1 MEDKIHDSCGGFDS
15 STKTRVL
22 HEIVWRELPLKKGRF
37 GKFGGQYVNEIL
49 MPVLIELEEAFNKH
63 YASHQFRE
71 ELTDLLRDYGG
82 RPTPLY
88 YAKNFSKLVG
98 CKVYLKREDL
108 LCGGSH
114 KLNNTLGQALLAKKM
129 GKSRLITETAA
140 GQHGLATVMAGN
152 ICGLETEIYMG
163 VKDIKRQA
171 SNVKRMKLLGANI
184 LPVTSGTGV
193 LKDAVSDTLREWT
206 TCSRTSHY
214 LMGSTVGPH
223 PFPEIVATFQSVI
236 GNEITEQILTKESK
250 LPDAVL
256 ACGSGGSNAL
266 GAFRS
271 FVDNKDVQ
279 LYFVEG
285 GGESLDADNSAA
297 AFQLG
302 KPGVLHGAVMQVL
315 QDEYGQIKPSK
326 TRSAGLNYPGR
337 GPEISYL
344 CETGRV
350 QACYAFDTQVFD
362 AVKVMCRTEGLIP
375 ALETAH
381 VLAYALNNNNKFDR
395 DDVIVINYSGRG
407 DKDLETIERYYYES

>member
-1 MEDKIHDSCGGFDS
+1 
-15 STKTRVL
+15 
-22 HEIVWRELPLKKGRF
+22 
-37 GKFGGQYVNEIL
+37 VNEML
-49 MPVLIELEEAFNKH
+49 MPILIELEDAFHRH
-63 YASHQFRE
+63 YPTPRFQA
-71 ELTDLLRDYGG
+71 ELTGLLRDYGG

-88 YAKNFSKLVG
+88 HAKRLSRLVG

-114 KLNNTLGQALLAKKM
+114 KLNNTLGQALLTKEM
-129 GKSRLITETAA
+129 GKSRVITETAA

-152 ICGLETEIYMG
+152 ICGLETEIFMG
-163 VKDIKRQA
+163 VKDMQRQA
-171 SNVKRMKLLGANI
+171 SNVKKMQLLGATI
-184 LPVTSGTGV
+184 TPVTSGSGV

-206 TCSRTSHY
+206 ACSRTTHY

-236 GNEITEQILTKESK
+236 GREIHEQILDQEGR

-266 GAFRS
+266 GAFRP
-271 FVDNKDVQ
+271 FIANPDTR

-285 GGESLDADNSAA
+285 GGACLGADNSAA
-297 AFQLG
+297 VFQLG
-302 KPGVLHGAVMQVL
+302 RPGVLHGAVMQVL
-315 QDEYGQIKPSK
+315 QDAEGQIKPSK
-326 TRSAGLNYPGR
+326 TRAAGLNYPAR

-350 QACYAFDTQVFD
+350 KAGYAFDAEVFD
-362 AVKVMCRTEGLIP
+362 AVKAMARTEGLIP

-381 VLAYALNNNNKFDR
+381 VVAYALGHREEFD
-395 DDVIVINYSGRG
+395 DEDVIVLNYSGRG
-407 DKDLETIERYYYES
+407 DKDLDTIVRQVYGS

>member
-1 MEDKIHDSCGGFDS
+1 M
-15 STKTRVL
+15 
-22 HEIVWRELPLKKGRF
+22 KKGRF
-37 GKFGGQYVNEIL
+37 GKYGGQYVNEIL
-49 MPVLIELEEAFNKH
+49 MPVLIELEKAFDSYYPTLEFQEK
-63 YASHQFRE
+63 FKG
-71 ELTDLLRDYGG
+71 LLRDYGG

-98 CKVYLKREDL
+98 GRVYLKREDL

-114 KLNNTLGQALLAKKM
+114 KLNNALGQALLAKKM
-129 GKSRLITETAA
+129 GKFRLITETAA

-152 ICGLETEIYMG
+152 VCGLETEVFMG
-163 VKDIKRQA
+163 VKDMKRQA
-171 SNVKRMKLLGANI
+171 SNVKRMKLLGAKVT
-184 LPVTSGTGV
+184 PVKSGTGV

-206 TCSRTSHY
+206 ACSQTAHY

-236 GNEITEQILTKESK
+236 GTEIKEQILKKEGK
-250 LPDAVL
+250 PPDAIL

-266 GAFRS
+266 GAFRP
-271 FVDNKDVQ
+271 FIDNKDVR

-285 GGESLDADNSAA
+285 GGESLGADNSAA

-302 KPGVLHGAVMQVL
+302 KPGVLQGALIQVL
-315 QDEYGQIKPSK
+315 QDEHCQIRPSK
-326 TRSAGLNYPGR
+326 TRAAGLNYPGR
-337 GPEISYL
+337 GPEICYL

-350 QACYAFDTQVFD
+350 KACYAFDKQVFE

-381 VLAYALNNNNKFDR
+381 AIAYLLSHQKEFNKDE
-395 DDVIVINYSGRG
+395 VIILNYSGRG
-407 DKDLETIERYYYES
+407 DKDLETITGCFYGS

>member
-1 MEDKIHDSCGGFDS
+1 
-15 STKTRVL
+15 
-22 HEIVWRELPLKKGRF
+22 LKKGRF
-37 GKFGGQYVNEIL
+37 GKYGGQYVNEIL
-49 MPVLIELEEAFNKH
+49 MPVLIELEEAFNK
-63 YASHQFRE
+63 YYPTPEFQEQFKG
-71 ELTDLLRDYGG
+71 LLRNYGG

-88 YAKNFSKLVG
+88 CAKNFSKLVG

-114 KLNNTLGQALLAKKM
+114 KLNNALGQALLAKKM

-152 ICGLETEIYMG
+152 VCGLETEVFMG
-163 VKDIKRQA
+163 AKDMKRQA
-171 SNVKRMKLLGANI
+171 SNVRRMKLLGAKVT
-184 LPVTSGTGV
+184 PVKSGTGV
-193 LKDAVSDTLREWT
+193 LKDAVSDTLRKWT
-206 TCSRTSHY
+206 ACSRTTYY

-236 GNEITEQILTKESK
+236 GTEMKEQILEKEGR

-266 GAFRS
+266 GAFRP
-271 FVDNKDVQ
+271 FIDNKDIR

-285 GGESLDADNSAA
+285 GGKSLDADNSAA

-302 KPGVLHGAVMQVL
+302 KPGILHGALMQVL

-326 TRSAGLNYPGR
+326 TRAAGLNYPGR

-350 QACYAFDTQVFD
+350 KACYAFDKQVFE

-381 VLAYALNNNNKFDR
+381 IIAYVLNHKEEFDK
-395 DDVIVINYSGRG
+395 DEVIVLNYSGRG
-407 DKDLETIERYYYES
+407 DKDLEVITRYFYGS

>member
-1 MEDKIHDSCGGFDS
+1 M
-15 STKTRVL
+15 
-22 HEIVWRELPLKKGRF
+22 KKGRF
-37 GKFGGQYVNEIL
+37 GKYGGQYVSEIL
-49 MPVLIELEEAFNKH
+49 MPVLEELEKAFKRY
-63 YASHQFRE
+63 YATPEFQQEFKG
-71 ELTDLLRDYGG
+71 LLRDYAG

-88 YAKNFSKLVG
+88 YAKKFSKLVK

-114 KLNNTLGQALLAKKM
+114 KLNNALGQALLAKKM

-152 ICGLETEIYMG
+152 VCELETEVFMG
-163 VKDIKRQA
+163 VKDIKRQS
-171 SNVKRMKLLGANI
+171 SNVKRMKLLGAKVT
-184 LPVTSGTGV
+184 PVKTGKGV

-206 TCSRTSHY
+206 ACSRTTHY
-214 LMGSTVGPH
+214 LMGSTVGPY

-236 GNEITEQILTKESK
+236 GAEIKEQILEKEGR
-250 LPDAVL
+250 LADAIL

-266 GAFRS
+266 GAFKP
-271 FVDNKDVQ
+271 FINNKDTR

-285 GGESLDADNSAA
+285 GGERLGADNSAA

-302 KPGVLHGAVMQVL
+302 KPGILHGALMQVMQ
-315 QDEYGQIKPSK
+315 DEHGQIKTSK
-326 TRSAGLNYPGR
+326 TRAAGLNYPGR

-350 QACYAFDTQVFD
+350 KACYAFDKEVFE
-362 AVKVMCRTEGLIP
+362 AVKIMGKTEGLIP

-381 VLAYALNNNNKFDR
+381 AIAYMLKSKEEFGKGE
-395 DDVIVINYSGRG
+395 VIILNYSGRG
-407 DKDLETIERYYYES
+407 DKDLQALTRYFYGS